1 MVIPL
6 KHAIFLLWMPSFKN
20 GHLKILNRAFFSGRT
35 GGEATTL
42 GGNWRRIFPGGDI
55 WNFHCKL
62 CRDFFSSFFDLP
74 PNNSPKFFCLRRVKI
89 MGGWWDD
96 LLIVLRRKT
105 PQLGIHFIKQ
115 NFCHKLGW
123 REERNVLKTLLENIN
138 QKVFFCTFKN
148 LSYKCVA

>member
-42 GGNWRRIFPGGDI
+42 GEIDGEYSLGGTSEIFTA
-55 WNFHCKL
+55 NSAET
-62 CRDFFSSFFDLP
+62 FFSSFFDLP
-74 PNNSPKFFCLRRVKI
+74 PNNSPKFFCLRRVQI

-138 QKVFFCTFKN
+138 QKVFFCKFKN